1 MPPLDDD
8 DDDEELE
15 RRNAELEFVSAAYAV
30 EEAWTDTGN
39 DGVSIVY
46 RRLNLPA
53 NENDEARI
61 LLQLTMPYGYPT
73 HSPLQIAA
81 TVDESSSSND
91 MKSVWNALPHL
102 IQACREEADSLVGM
116 EAVLS
121 VMSRADVWVNDEW
134 PNFSC
139 SALHEEPFDTSV
151 TPVTPSSTSVLG
163 RRLIYSHHLISKIK
177 RADIRALA
185 SQYDLTGYVKVG
197 WPGIILIEGDEDACN
212 AFYDEIRKWA
222 WKYLVVRGE
231 QQEENGTRKFTSF
244 VETEDM
250 SVVAQHCR
258 EVGLE
263 ALFKTS
269 MKVYDNSDE
278 NDNSQEQDDLWG
290 TLVLVD
296 HMNDAK
302 RYRQWLRKT
311 SRQLDCVL
319 FIQQCYL
326 DYTKR
331 PLIIVGVVGTSVSEF
346 MKRWRTSRVDVDSR
360 GRPCLER
367 QMTVIIDGPLDC
379 TILETVE
386 WDKVQTDEHLN
397 ASLEQLQ
404 DLIASIGGS
413 GWSCAFD
420 DHIRS

>member
-1 MPPLDDD
+1 MPLEE
-8 DDDEELE
+8 DEELE
-15 RRNAELEFVSAAYAV
+15 RRYAELEFVSAAYAV
-30 EEAWTDTGN
+30 EEAWTNTGN

-46 RRLNLPA
+46 RRLKLPA
-53 NENDEARI
+53 KDNENEARI
-61 LLQLTMPYGYPT
+61 LLKLTMPCGYPM
-73 HSPLQIAA
+73 HSPLHITA

-91 MKSVWNALPHL
+91 VKSVWDALPHL

-116 EAVLS
+116 EAALPVLS
-121 VMSRADVWVNDEW
+121 HADAWVNEEW

-139 SALHEEPFDTSV
+139 SALHEEPCV
-151 TPVTPSSTSVLG
+151 ACMTPVVPSSSTVLG

-185 SQYDLTGYVKVG
+185 ANYKLTGYAKIG
-197 WPGIILIEGDEDACN
+197 WPGIILIEGDEDTCN
-212 AFYDEIRKWA
+212 EFYDEIRKWA

-231 QQEENGTRKFTSF
+231 QQEENGTRKFSSF

-250 SVVAQHCR
+250 SVVARHCR

-269 MKVYDNSDE
+269 MKVYDNSGE
-278 NDNSQEQDDLWG
+278 NDNGQEQDDLWG

-311 SRQLDCVL
+311 VRRLDCVL

-326 DYTKR
+326 DYAKR
-331 PLIIVGVVGTSVSEF
+331 PIIIVGVVGTSVSEF
-346 MKRWRTSRVDVDSR
+346 MKRWRTSRVDVDSK

-379 TILETVE
+379 TILETIE
-386 WDKVQTDEHLN
+386 WEKFQTDEHLN
-397 ASLEQLQ
+397 VGLEQLQ
-404 DLIASIGGS
+404 DLIGSIGGS
-413 GWSCAFD
+413 AWSSAFD